1 MGLHEVNIG
10 SILVINHKVI
20 VGFLLFYGLDQK
32 MENFVQRM
40 EKPV

>member
-10 SILVINHKVI
+10 SILVIAHKVI
-20 VGFLLFYGLDQK
+20 VDFLFFYGQDQK
-32 MENFVQRM
+32 MEEFVQRM